1 MKPKRLKV
9 KAQDVL
15 DRLAGNDPTIYWL
28 CTGGAVMYIH
38 VDAIRHK
45 RTHRPG
51 LARNVGGGGNHA
63 IRKVVAR
70 LRE

>member
-1 MKPKRLKV
+1 MKPKVLKV
-9 KAQDVL
+9 RAQAVL
-15 DRLAGNDPTIYWL
+15 DRLAGNER
-28 CTGGAVMYIH
+28 AVMYIH

-51 LARNVGGGGNHA
+51 LARDVGGGGNHA